1 MKFLRY
7 LLLALIALCLVTF
20 ALANREMAPV
30 RLLPEDLAILT
41 GLQVML
47 AVPVWMI
54 LFAGLLVGLIL
65 GVIWEWTRE
74 RSHRSA
80 APREAPTRVAWPVSK
95 GSRTGRRA
103 ADQEGAS
110 VTTMVQLD
118 PETRHERKNE
128 AVRIDRSRRFGGTV
142 AQPSSSSAWCDPPM
156 IKIPAR
162 NGRPHSSVNMRVR
175 HAPKSCADCAIAT

>member
-1 MKFLRY
+1 MQPDRKGRERRESAQEARHDQQAPLRWKRWMVREERDCHAEQRMPPRR
-7 LLLALIALCLVTF
+7 LATHVPGGNDGSAELR
-20 ALANREMAPV
+20 REA
-30 RLLPEDLAILT
+30 
-41 GLQVML
+41 
-47 AVPVWMI
+47 
-54 LFAGLLVGLIL
+54 
-65 GVIWEWTRE
+65 

-80 APREAPTRVAWPVSK
+80 APREAPTHVAWPVSK